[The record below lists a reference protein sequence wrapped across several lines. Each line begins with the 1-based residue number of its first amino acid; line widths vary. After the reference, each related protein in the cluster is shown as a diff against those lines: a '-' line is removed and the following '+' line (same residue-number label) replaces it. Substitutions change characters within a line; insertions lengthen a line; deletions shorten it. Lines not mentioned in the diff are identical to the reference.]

1 MVTINATG
9 VSSAVIF
16 AVDSNIEHQNKLILL
31 GMILL
36 FCFLCILYSKRLD
49 MFDKYWA
56 RLLKKSL
63 LIFSYPFIIL
73 SPLFSFFLYR
83 QVSFDKLYTIVLSFY
98 GVAIVLAFITSQI
111 WFWEV
116 VGEYLEKI
124 GFKAP
129 KFKRYNK

>member
-1 MVTINATG
+1 MVEINATG
-9 VSSAVIF
+9 VSDAVIF
-16 AVDSNIEHQNKLILL
+16 AVDSSIEHQNKIILL

-36 FCFLCILYSKRLD
+36 FCFIAILYSKRLG
-49 MFDKYWA
+49 MFDKHWA
-56 RLLKKSL
+56 RLLQRAL

-98 GVAIVLAFITSQI
+98 GVAVILAFLTAQV

-116 VGEYLEKI
+116 IGSTLEKI
-124 GFKAP
+124 GFKIP
-129 KFKRYNK
+129 KLKRYNK